1 MLHGRI
7 AGNKLV
13 SASGA
18 KLWLNYNVG
27 EPVPEQ
33 QWSLCVPT
41 DVWTHQMGKWM
52 DGGREFQDI
61 VGHAPA
67 GLCSLPK
74 IGLIGFTLKAPELAR
89 QV

>member
-1 MLHGRI
+1 
-7 AGNKLV
+7 
-13 SASGA
+13 
-18 KLWLNYNVG
+18 
-27 EPVPEQ
+27 
-33 QWSLCVPT
+33 
-41 DVWTHQMGKWM
+41 MGKWM

-74 IGLIGFTLKAPELAR
+74 IVLIGFTLKAPELAR